1 MWNSNFIDTVN
12 VLDFLISLQ
21 NLQSN
26 TEQTNMQELEEHF
39 NTKLEKILGEIHSHL
54 ESQDIKLQ
62 TIMNKLE
69 VKDHDD

>member
-1 MWNSNFIDTVN
+1 
-12 VLDFLISLQ
+12 
-21 NLQSN
+21 
-26 TEQTNMQELEEHF
+26 MQELEEHF

-69 VKDHDD
+69 VKDHDN